1 MDTKRLYQAKT
12 PITQQPQ
19 LQSNR
24 FGPRPFSNPETGKP
38 VSPSPQPVD
47 LQAQIEKGYRFGH
60 NFSRVKVIGE
70 PPTLD
75 SPRFIAERQEVE
87 SVGDSPAS
95 MFVQGKAFPRFIAER
110 QEVESVG
117 DSPAS
122 MFVQRKGIQRNEA
135 KELGET
141 ETEETEIQR
150 KCSQCEEKEA
160 ENSGSSIQT
169 KLSIGA
175 PGDKYEQEADGMAA
189 KVMAMPAPENEEP
202 IQREM
207 LTEEKKE
214 EEVQTKPL
222 AATITPLVQR
232 ETALEEQ
239 KEEEEVQTKALSNPT
254 IQRETTP
261 EEPQEEENL
270 PVQAKA
276 ESEGSSQTSGNLEID
291 TPTTGLR

>member
-75 SPRFIAERQEVE
+75 S
-87 SVGDSPAS
+87 
-95 MFVQGKAFPRFIAER
+95 PRFIAER